1 MKTGTVP
8 ILILA
13 TFSIVGFVA
22 LPVSAAKS
30 PAMEA
35 CSKQWDDMKAAGKT
49 GGKTWPSFW
58 SDCSKDF
65 AAKNTTE
72 AAAPEKPAKAEKA
85 TTKKAVTS
93 VRNEDDNA
101 SSAQQKK
108 DCDARWDCEQGK
120 NWRPWMARLFPIYV
134 QVHLIPT
141 SMHRRAT
148 ARSA

>member
-1 MKTGTVP
+1 MKIGTAS
-8 ILILA
+8 ILFFA
-13 TFSIVGFVA
+13 MFSILGFVA

-72 AAAPEKPAKAEKA
+72 AAAPEKPAKAEKV
-85 TTKKAVTS
+85 TPKKAVTS

-108 DCDARWDCEQGK
+108 DCDARWDANKAKTGAHGWHDYFQFMSRC
-120 NWRPWMARLFPIYV
+120 I
-134 QVHLIPT
+134 
-141 SMHRRAT
+141 
-148 ARSA
+148 

>member
-1 MKTGTVP
+1 MKIETAS
-8 ILILA
+8 ILIFA
-13 TFSIVGFVA
+13 TFSILGFVA

-58 SDCSKDF
+58 SNCSKDF
-65 AAKNTTE
+65 AAKNGTE

-85 TTKKAVTS
+85 TKNAVTS
-93 VRNEDDNA
+93 VRNEDA

-108 DCDARWDCEQGK
+108 DCDARWDANKAKTGAYGWHDYFQFMSRC
-120 NWRPWMARLFPIYV
+120 I
-134 QVHLIPT
+134 
-141 SMHRRAT
+141 
-148 ARSA
+148 

>member
-1 MKTGTVP
+1 MKTGTAP
-8 ILILA
+8 ILIFA
-13 TFSIVGFVA
+13 TFSILGFVA

-72 AAAPEKPAKAEKA
+72 AARLRNLPRPRRSRRRRQLQAFGTRTTTLARRNRKRIA
-85 TTKKAVTS
+85 TLVGMRT
-93 VRNEDDNA
+93 R
-101 SSAQQKK
+101 QKLAHM
-108 DCDARWDCEQGK
+108 DGTTISNLCPGAFDPNFGSPSR
-120 NWRPWMARLFPIYV
+120 
-134 QVHLIPT
+134 
-141 SMHRRAT
+141 T
-148 ARSA
+148 ARAA